1 MVGLGVVSSS
11 LGEAGFSA
19 PAFLV
24 GIVLAAGAGAAIATL
39 AAHGTIRRREAR
51 TRQAE
56 RRAAEAVR
64 LAELGSMTS
73 GLAHEI
79 KNPLSTI
86 ALHAQLL
93 REDILDSAMKDD
105 ERERVSRRVDSLAQ
119 ECTRLKDILEDFLRF
134 AGRVKLDPHDG
145 DLRDVVLDLA
155 DFFEPQC
162 QQHGVLLR
170 KDLSPAPVMAR
181 VDSGLLKQAL
191 LNLALNAVQAM
202 KESTPGAPP
211 GELIL
216 RLEHSTDEAI
226 IHVIDTGPGIAPER
240 QAAIFQPYV
249 TSKPGGSGLG
259 LAVARRIVEEHGGRI
274 DLHSELGRGS
284 DFAVHLPLAR
294 G

>member
-1 MVGLGVVSSS
+1 MVFAT
-11 LGEAGFSA
+11 LGEARF
-19 PAFLV
+19 
-24 GIVLAAGAGAAIATL
+24 GIVSVLVAGGVGAALAALSAHSTL
-39 AAHGTIRRREAR
+39 RRREAR

-56 RRAAEAVR
+56 RRAADAVR

-93 REDILDSAMKDD
+93 REDVLDSAMKDD

-134 AGRVKLDPHDG
+134 AGRVKLDPHQL

-162 QQHGVLLR
+162 RQAGVLLR
-170 KDLSPAPVMAR
+170 KDLAPAPVMAR

-202 KESTPGAPP
+202 KDPSPGAAP

-216 RLEHSTDEAI
+216 RLESGPDGVI

-240 QAAIFQPYV
+240 RAEVFQPYV

-274 DLHSELGRGS
+274 ELHSEPGRGS
-284 DFAVHLPLAR
+284 DFAVHLPLAA